1 MSISRLRIHSLV
13 FIFLP
18 SLQLPK
24 NPRTMTSTVQPVKSL
39 LALPPEVRVAIYN
52 HLSHDSEIRWNH
64 KPGRCGHTV
73 PRCSHCSKRRCDCFP
88 YPKFDTS
95 HYHVNLAATCKLL
108 RSEFLDVLLTNTHVH
123 VCCAVVLFHPNGMR
137 RAMSGV
143 LGAVRTVSIG
153 SSILEDFPAGTFP
166 SLETLHVTHVDMP
179 VRFSRSMDEMEL
191 VLDAE
196 ILDMVAHTHG
206 LGGKRFCSLL
216 QRYRAQQPLRV
227 FLQLCYKPSM
237 HIEDQT
243 TMVVSSLLWQEKR
256 LGC

>member
-1 MSISRLRIHSLV
+1 
-13 FIFLP
+13 
-18 SLQLPK
+18 
-24 NPRTMTSTVQPVKSL
+24 
-39 LALPPEVRVAIYN
+39 
-52 HLSHDSEIRWNH
+52 
-64 KPGRCGHTV
+64 
-73 PRCSHCSKRRCDCFP
+73 
-88 YPKFDTS
+88 
-95 HYHVNLAATCKLL
+95 
-108 RSEFLDVLLTNTHVH
+108 
-123 VCCAVVLFHPNGMR
+123 
-137 RAMSGV
+137 MSGV
-143 LGAVRTVSIG
+143 LGGVRTVSIG

-191 VLDAE
+191 VLDVE